1 MAIPANLQFQ
11 LVNTN
16 DGYLEFV
23 VSYALGEDR
32 WMVSGIG
39 WMSGATPKYYLRLLR
54 LNGKPAPES
63 IYSSAKVVLKK
74 ASYKFKKGKL
84 DALVLESIENIFQ
97 KMPDLKQTDT
107 GVEGMTLIP
116 RRPSKR

>member
-1 MAIPANLQFQ
+1 MAILTNLQFQ

-23 VSYALGEDR
+23 VSYTLGQDCF
-32 WMVSGIG
+32 MVSVIG

-63 IYSSAKVVLKK
+63 IYNSAKIVLKH
-74 ASYKFKKGKL
+74 ASYRFKKGKL
-84 DALVLESIENIFQ
+84 DALVMESIENVFQ
-97 KMPDLKQTDT
+97 KMPNLNQADT
-107 GVEGMTLIP
+107 GIEGITLT
-116 RRPSKR
+116 